1 MKRKKLT
8 YARKEELAA
17 FGFVSIKIIGFV
29 VFTLGP
35 MVFSLLYSFTNLNPL
50 KHHDTFLNLLFNG
63 TLSVNFENYK
73 NLFTHYRYAP
83 LFWKSFG
90 TTFIL
95 MLSVPCAIALGTGI
109 ALCLKSVNK
118 GSAVFRFL
126 IYMPV
131 VASAVALGYIWQ
143 YMFQP
148 NGFINELLGKD
159 VNWFNSPGLIKAAII
174 IKNSWGGMG
183 RDMILIL
190 AGMLAINNDYYEAA
204 DLDGANSFAKF
215 SKITFPML
223 TPTVFYLIVTGII
236 GSLQAYVDSQIFA
249 NGSEFAQTAVYFIWY
264 QGIYQ
269 LRYGLAA
276 AASTLLSA
284 VILVFT
290 VIQFKLQT
298 KWVVDE

>member
-17 FGFVSIKIIGFV
+17 FGFVSIKVIGFA

-63 TLSVNFENYK
+63 TLSVNLENYK

-109 ALCLKSVNK
+109 ALCLKSINR

-148 NGFINELLGKD
+148 NGFINALLGKNI
-159 VNWFNSPGLIKAAII
+159 NWFNSPGLIKAAIV
-174 IKNSWGGMG
+174 IKNSWGGM
-183 RDMILIL
+183 
-190 AGMLAINNDYYEAA
+190 
-204 DLDGANSFAKF
+204 
-215 SKITFPML
+215 
-223 TPTVFYLIVTGII
+223 
-236 GSLQAYVDSQIFA
+236 
-249 NGSEFAQTAVYFIWY
+249 
-264 QGIYQ
+264 
-269 LRYGLAA
+269 
-276 AASTLLSA
+276 
-284 VILVFT
+284 
-290 VIQFKLQT
+290 
-298 KWVVDE
+298 